1 MIEINDSIK
10 AEALAHAQQD
20 APREACGLVVV
31 IRGRQV
37 YRPCRNIGEE
47 PGEMFT
53 IDPDDYRQAEDD
65 GEVLAVVHSH
75 PVTPPEPSPEDR
87 AACEASGLP
96 WLIVN
101 PKTLAWAEIEP
112 CGYKAP
118 LIGRGWVWGAQDC
131 WTLVR
136 DWYAE
141 QNTVLPDW
149 PRPARA
155 SDFEA
160 APMFEG
166 LWEEAGF
173 QRINPADM
181 REGDAVL
188 MAIGNT
194 RLNHVGVYVGD
205 QLLLHHLRGR
215 LSSRDLYGGWLQD
228 CTGWVGRLRT

>member
-1 MIEINDSIK
+1 MIEINDAIR
-10 AEALAHAQQD
+10 AAALAHAQQD
-20 APREACGLVVV
+20 DPREACGLVLV
-31 IRGRQV
+31 IRGRQA

-47 PGEMFT
+47 PGDMFV

-75 PVTPPEPSPEDR
+75 PITPPGPNPTDR

-101 PKTLAWAEIEP
+101 PKTLVWAEIEP
-112 CGYKAP
+112 CGYQAP
-118 LIGRGWVWGAQDC
+118 LLGREWVWGAQDC
-131 WTLVR
+131 WTLAR

-141 QNTVLPDW
+141 QGTVLPDW

-155 SDFEA
+155 SEFEE

-166 LWEEAGF
+166 RWEEAGF
-173 QRINPADM
+173 EQIDPADM

-205 QLLLHHLRGR
+205 QMLLHHLRGR
-215 LSSRDLYGGWLQD
+215 LSSRDLYGGWLQN
-228 CTGWVGRLRT
+228 CTGWVGRLRP

>member
-1 MIEINDSIK
+1 MIEINDAIR
-10 AEALAHAQQD
+10 AAALAHAQQD
-20 APREACGLVVV
+20 DPREACGLVLV

-37 YRPCRNIGEE
+37 YRPCRNISED
-47 PGEMFT
+47 PGERFT
-53 IDPDDYRQAEDD
+53 IDRNDYRLAEDD

-75 PVTPPEPSPEDR
+75 PVTPPDPSPEDR

-96 WLIVN
+96 WLICN
-101 PKTLAWAEIEP
+101 PKTGAWAELEP

-118 LIGRGWVWGAQDC
+118 LVGRGWVWGVQDC

-141 QNTVLPDW
+141 QGTTLPDW
-149 PRPARA
+149 PRPAQA

-194 RLNHVGVYVGD
+194 RLNHVGVYVGN

-228 CTGWVGRLRT
+228 CSGWVGRLRA

>member
-1 MIEINDSIK
+1 MIDIDNSIK
-10 AEALAHAQQD
+10 AEALAHAQRD
-20 APREACGLVVV
+20 DPREACGLVLVV
-31 IRGRQV
+31 KGRQV
-37 YRPCRNIGEE
+37 YRACRNVSDE

-75 PVTPPEPSPEDR
+75 PITPPGPHPDDR

-96 WLIVN
+96 WLIAN

-136 DWYAE
+136 DWYTE
-141 QNTVLPDW
+141 QGTVLPDW

-155 SDFEA
+155 SEFEE
-160 APMFEG
+160 APMLEG

-173 QRINPADM
+173 EQIDPADI

-188 MAIGNT
+188 MAISNA
-194 RLNHVGVYVGD
+194 RLNHVGVYVDD

-215 LSSRDLYGGWLQD
+215 LSSRDLYGGWLQS
-228 CTGWVGRLRT
+228 CTGWVGRLKA